1 MSTITRMWIFVGLC
15 LWGFPTGLLTSFMLA
30 NLSFSEGIKLI
41 EFQPE
46 KFKLYLM
53 VIVPL
58 FCLAGYFL
66 GLYMGNLTEEQKANK
81 HG

>member
-1 MSTITRMWIFVGLC
+1 MWIFVGLC
-15 LWGFPTGLLTSFMLA
+15 LWGFPTGLLISFMLA
-30 NLSFSEGIKLI
+30 NLSFGEGIKLI

-53 VIVPL
+53 VIVPI
-58 FCLAGYFL
+58 FCAAGYFL

-81 HG
+81 ND